1 MTLKARAY
9 RPDLNP
15 SPTTSA
21 QYFLYVG
28 LSFDPAVGPITN
40 QTQVK
45 IKASTSGVTI
55 RYTLDGSDP
64 ADPAST
70 PALYSGPL
78 LLDGNTTLKAVG
90 FKDGFDYS
98 GTVSQFYG
106 WGNYQNLAIR
116 TLAGNGIAGYRD
128 GAGTSA
134 QFNYPQGICVD
145 ASGNVFVADT
155 GNNMVRKISPQGE
168 VTTFAGTGVAGFQ
181 DGPAQTSMFSS
192 PSSVSID
199 SAGNLYVA
207 DVGNHRIRLI
217 DTNFMVITYA
227 GTGASA
233 GDDGPR
239 LNATFGSL
247 TQTAINSR
255 GDLYVGDWA
264 RLRKIWVEGNVT
276 TVAGPGNWCCGW
288 SGYVGV
294 GVDSIGNPYVGVS
307 GGPVRII
314 DSTGADSI
322 FAGGIPGHADGPR
335 LLAQFDSNF
344 YINSF
349 IPRYLGGDNLG
360 NLFVSDRNWIRKI
373 DTNGI
378 VSTLAS
384 VSRLGTSA
392 PPPFGF
398 AMGVCVDNAGNVYA
412 SDILNHTVR
421 KMSPDTD
428 FDGIPD
434 AEEGG
439 MTPFVS
445 GRDDGQIDSDGDGM
459 SNAAEYIAGTD
470 PTDKN
475 SVLHLQVSLG
485 ESNHVTISW
494 TSVLGRTY
502 RLQSSNDLEN
512 WTGLTTG
519 LPGTGETMS
528 TDEFTSNAR
537 FYRLSMDLQ

>member
-1 MTLKARAY
+1 
-9 RPDLNP
+9 
-15 SPTTSA
+15 
-21 QYFLYVG
+21 
-28 LSFDPAVGPITN
+28 
-40 QTQVK
+40 
-45 IKASTSGVTI
+45 
-55 RYTLDGSDP
+55 
-64 ADPAST
+64 
-70 PALYSGPL
+70 
-78 LLDGNTTLKAVG
+78 
-90 FKDGFDYS
+90 
-98 GTVSQFYG
+98 
-106 WGNYQNLAIR
+106 
-116 TLAGNGIAGYRD
+116 
-128 GAGTSA
+128 
-134 QFNYPQGICVD
+134 
-145 ASGNVFVADT
+145 
-155 GNNMVRKISPQGE
+155 
-168 VTTFAGTGVAGFQ
+168 
-181 DGPAQTSMFSS
+181 
-192 PSSVSID
+192 
-199 SAGNLYVA
+199 
-207 DVGNHRIRLI
+207 
-217 DTNFMVITYA
+217 
-227 GTGASA
+227 
-233 GDDGPR
+233 
-239 LNATFGSL
+239 
-247 TQTAINSR
+247 
-255 GDLYVGDWA
+255 
-264 RLRKIWVEGNVT
+264 
-276 TVAGPGNWCCGW
+276 
-288 SGYVGV
+288 
-294 GVDSIGNPYVGVS
+294 
-307 GGPVRII
+307 
-314 DSTGADSI
+314 
-322 FAGGIPGHADGPR
+322 
-335 LLAQFDSNF
+335 LAQFDSNF

-428 FDGIPD
+428 LDGIPD